1 MPKKSLSVT
10 LPDGTT
16 ATRTT
21 ARTYSHVVC
30 VELRYDG
37 EVTWSPPEWC
47 GRPDLADKAAS
58 RLSSR
63 WLKRV
68 GQDIPRKWTQEEG
81 FTGYRTLLEVVV
93 HKIPVIS

>member
-1 MPKKSLSVT
+1 MLKRTLSVT

-30 VELRYDG
+30 AELRLNG
-37 EVTWSPPEWC
+37 EVTLTAPKWC
-47 GRPDLADKAAS
+47 GRPDLADKTAAQ
-58 RLSSR
+58 LSSC
-63 WLKRV
+63 WLPRV
-68 GQDIPRKWTQEEG
+68 GQDLPRQWTQEDG
-81 FTGYRTLLEVVV
+81 FTGYRTLLDVVV